1 MTATPERF
9 THLLADFVGVPA
21 AQAGDAALLSGLLIA
36 AAGGAGLAASGTPA
50 VHMLPAGT
58 LTAFLLLDGCHM
70 ALHTFP
76 EHGLVLAD
84 EVTSPIAHKLWPAL
98 RCASTGI
105 PRVAGTMR
113 SVSRPIPLT
122 RGRRPAVTTIRS
134 PLTALGA
141 LEPQPDP

>member
-84 EVTSPIAHKLWPAL
+84 VLVPAGLDGRKAIDVLARRLSAREVRLGVHERGPGSGPLPA
-98 RCASTGI
+98 
-105 PRVAGTMR
+105 
-113 SVSRPIPLT
+113 
-122 RGRRPAVTTIRS
+122 GRDR
-134 PLTALGA
+134 
-141 LEPQPDP
+141 